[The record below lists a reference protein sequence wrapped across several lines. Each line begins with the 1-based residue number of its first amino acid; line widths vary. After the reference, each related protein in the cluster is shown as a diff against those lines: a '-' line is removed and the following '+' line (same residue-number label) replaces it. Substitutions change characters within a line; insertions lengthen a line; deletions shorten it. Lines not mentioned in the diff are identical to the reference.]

1 MDTFR
6 KSHIVLAVLAILAA
20 AVLFITYGTTL
31 PSAPFASIPL
41 EGPSA
46 VDSNGHMTV
55 IADTES
61 HRALILNEENAL
73 TGVVRCDTT
82 ESPFDAITD
91 VSVSND
97 RVYIAGVRFA
107 PDSDTIQKEVVASY
121 DKGGNKQGIEFELQ
135 GTDDVSPAI
144 KSLSNAQDGV
154 VVSYWK
160 DLENDAEKSGS
171 SDDQSTAYNIVF
183 QLVGSHEDKVLET
196 ITINEVAT
204 YDTAF
209 SFSPKI
215 QYTTLSVRGKLND
228 SLSEYDASVYQD
240 HVFTA
245 IDLDDASQTLFAC
258 DDTSGAVYAISE
270 KPNDKDTAKSILEG
284 TGYRSVH
291 ANGNVLSACNIKTNE
306 AKLCDTSGAVH
317 ATLTSVTPSIG
328 FSLRMLLVWASALYL
343 VGLALFCAIRKVITL
358 LRTGQTQAF
367 GPMLLGAAVIVVI
380 AIAIARLS
388 YSSYRTTLDDRAKII
403 NMAADH
409 LGSISDTASADM
421 ELANNRKMLHGTY
434 EQLEEALSH
443 AFAAQTA
450 ALSIVSSANNNGI
463 GMYCTLYG
471 KDDKGIFY
479 LYGSS
484 NEYVLGT
491 SANSSNN
498 DSLAAAFE
506 NPEKENTEL
515 LRGHTL
521 RDATQYRLVQ
531 IPTKDGKGVAG
542 VLEVGSRMRTF
553 QNAVAASQIQRV
565 IALIVMILAAYLMYS
580 ELRACGHCL
589 LVYQRH
595 RRKDRYDAV
604 AMLTRPFTLAI
615 TMLSSIDS
623 FMTVLIARDLLKAS
637 GMTDTSQLLP
647 IPAVMLGVGLII
659 GQALYGLLGARVGL
673 RKLMSRGALVVMLCA
688 CFTIYTV
695 ITQNFWL
702 YCAAKLTLAI
712 PFGTLYTMGYSLPR
726 LAKDDETRVIASGGV
741 RRTDTSAA
749 TLGTI
754 LSGYAAQLLGNQWV
768 YVLVAIAC
776 IPVFIMAINLLP
788 KGIPP
793 AEKIAQRGV
802 HKGNIFEFIRSR
814 PALCIALFIVLPT
827 TIAAGYT
834 SFLFPLFSTDHGL
847 SKADANNIFAMGQ
860 LIVFVTIGIIERNE
874 GRIGRWRH
882 AFLAI
887 GLLGAVFLLFSIN
900 ATLAWSVAV
909 IALVAFLGKSS
920 DSWKGLWQQAAG
932 AVDVPA
938 GQAVGAMFAARSV
951 CMVVQPFVMGALLN
965 VADSVAVIILGVFC
979 VLCSVLFFLFTRK
992 TPLAEA

>member
-1 MDTFR
+1 MNTFR
-6 KSHIVLAVLAILAA
+6 KSHIVLAVLAIFAA

-41 EGPSA
+41 NGPTV
-46 VDSNGHMTV
+46 VDSDGTMTA

-61 HRALILNEENAL
+61 HRVLILNNENSL
-73 TGVVRCDTT
+73 TGVVRTDVT
-82 ESPFDAITD
+82 ESPFDAVTD
-91 VSVSND
+91 VCVVGD
-97 RVYIAGVRFA
+97 LVYVAGMRFA
-107 PDSDTIQKEVVASY
+107 PDSDIIQNEVIATY
-121 DKGGNKQGIEFELQ
+121 DKGGNAQSTVFKLPGSNQ
-135 GTDDVSPAI
+135 VYPSI
-144 KSLSNAQDGV
+144 KSLNNADNGV
-154 VVSYWK
+154 VVSYTK
-160 DLENDAEKSGS
+160 EAPNNDK
-171 SDDQSTAYNIVF
+171 DDQDDTYDLVF
-183 QLVGSHEDKVLET
+183 QFVNATEDRELQTEKIKEL
-196 ITINEVAT
+196 AT

-209 SFSPKI
+209 SFSPTI
-215 QYTTLSVRGKLND
+215 QYTTLSVRGRLND
-228 SLSEYDASVYQD
+228 SLSEYDASIYKD
-240 HVFTA
+240 HVFTS
-245 IDLDDASQTLFAC
+245 IDIDDTSNTLYAC
-258 DDTSGAVYAISE
+258 DDTSGAVCTISDE
-270 KPNDKDTAKSILEG
+270 PNGTIAVKPVLEG
-284 TGYRSVH
+284 SGYRRVH
-291 ANGNVLSACNIKTNE
+291 TNGDIVSACNVKTNE
-306 AKLCDTSGAVH
+306 VRLCGTDGTTR

-328 FSLRMLLVWASALYL
+328 FSVRMLLVWISGIYL
-343 VGLALFCAIRKVITL
+343 AGLALFCAIRKVMGL

-367 GPMLLGAAVIVVI
+367 GPMLLGAAVIIVI

-388 YSSYRTTLDDRAKII
+388 YSSYKTSIEERASVI

-409 LGSISDTASADM
+409 LESLSDTLSEDM
-421 ELANNRKMLHGTY
+421 ELANDRKKLQGTH
-434 EQLEEALSH
+434 EELGEAVTNALS
-443 AFAAQTA
+443 AQGP
-450 ALSIVSSANNNGI
+450 ALSLVYSANQNGI

-484 NEYVLGT
+484 DEYVLGT
-491 SANSSNN
+491 SADASRN
-498 DSLAAAFE
+498 DNLVAAFQSL
-506 NPEKENTEL
+506 EKNNREML
-515 LRGHTL
+515 HGHTL

-542 VLEVGSRMRTF
+542 VIEIGSRMRSF
-553 QNAVAASQIQRV
+553 QHAVAASQVQRV
-565 IALIVMILAAYLMYS
+565 IALLVMILAVYLMYS

-595 RRKDRYDAV
+595 RQKDRYDAV

-637 GMTDTSQLLP
+637 GMGDNSQLLP

-659 GQALYGLLGARVGL
+659 GQALYGFLGSRVGL
-673 RKLMSRGALVVMLCA
+673 RKLMSRGAVIVALCA
-688 CFTIYTV
+688 CFTIFTV
-695 ITQNFWL
+695 ISQNFWL

-726 LAKDDETRVIASGGV
+726 LAKDDETRIIASGGV

-768 YVLVAIAC
+768 YVLVVIAC
-776 IPVFIMAINLLP
+776 IPVLIMAINLLP

-793 AEKIAQRGV
+793 LEKIAQRGV
-802 HKGNIFEFIRSR
+802 HKGDIFQFIRSR
-814 PALCIALFIVLPT
+814 PALCITLLIVLPT

-860 LIVFVTIGIIERNE
+860 LIVFVSIGIIERNE

-882 AFLAI
+882 AFTAI
-887 GLLGAVFLLFSIN
+887 GLLGMVFLLFSIN

-932 AVDVPA
+932 AADVPA

-951 CMVVQPFVMGALLN
+951 ALVAQPFVMGALLN
-965 VADSVAVIILGVFC
+965 VADAVAVLILGVFC
-979 VLCSVLFFLFTRK
+979 LLCSVLFFLFTRK
-992 TPLAEA
+992 TPLAES

>member
-1 MDTFR
+1 METFR
-6 KSHIVLAVLAILAA
+6 KSHIVLAVLAIFAA
-20 AVLFITYGTTL
+20 SVLFITYGTTL

-41 EGPSA
+41 DGPTV
-46 VDSNGHMTV
+46 VDSDGNMTAM
-55 IADTES
+55 ADTES
-61 HRALILNEENAL
+61 HRVLILNNENSL
-73 TGVVRCDTT
+73 TGVVRTDVT
-82 ESPFDAITD
+82 ESPFDAVTD
-91 VSVSND
+91 TCVVGD
-97 RVYIAGVRFA
+97 LVYIAGMRFA
-107 PDSDTIQKEVVASY
+107 PDSDIIQNEVVATY
-121 DKGGNKQGIEFELQ
+121 DKGGNAKGIVFKLPGNNQ
-135 GTDDVSPAI
+135 VYPSI
-144 KSLSNAQDGV
+144 KSLSNAENGV
-154 VVSYWK
+154 VVSYTK
-160 DLENDAEKSGS
+160 EIADTDKEQSNDTYELAFH
-171 SDDQSTAYNIVF
+171 IVN
-183 QLVGSHEDKVLET
+183 HDEDRELHSES
-196 ITINEVAT
+196 IRELAT

-209 SFSPKI
+209 SFSPAI
-215 QYTTLSVRGKLND
+215 QYTTLSIRGRLND
-228 SLSEYDASVYQD
+228 SLSEYDASVYKD
-240 HVFTA
+240 HVFTS
-245 IDLDDASQTLFAC
+245 IDIDDTSSKLYAC
-258 DDTSGAVYAISE
+258 DDTSGGVCVISE
-270 KPNDKDTAKSILEG
+270 DANGTTTAATLLEG
-284 TGYRSVH
+284 TGYRRVHSNGGCISVC
-291 ANGNVLSACNIKTNE
+291 NVETNE
-306 AKLCDTSGAVH
+306 VRLCGTDGSVR

-328 FSLRMLLVWASALYL
+328 FSIRMLLVWMSALYL
-343 VGLALFCAIRKVITL
+343 IGLALFCAIRKVAGL

-380 AIAIARLS
+380 AIAIGRLT
-388 YSSYRTTLDDRAKII
+388 YSSYKTSVDGRANII

-409 LGSISDTASADM
+409 LDSLSDTLSEDM
-421 ELANNRKMLHGTY
+421 EIANNRKKLHGTY
-434 EQLEEALSH
+434 EELSEAVANALAAQSPALS
-443 AFAAQTA
+443 
-450 ALSIVSSANNNGI
+450 LVYSANQNGI

-471 KDDKGIFY
+471 KDEKGVFY

-484 NEYVLGT
+484 DEYVLGT
-491 SANSSNN
+491 SVDISRN
-498 DSLAAAFE
+498 DSLNAAFQSL
-506 NPEKENTEL
+506 EKNNKEL
-515 LRGHTL
+515 QHGHTL

-542 VLEVGSRMRTF
+542 VIEIGSKMRSFEHAIT
-553 QNAVAASQIQRV
+553 ASLAQRV
-565 IALIVMILAAYLMYS
+565 IALLVMILAVYLMYS

-595 RRKDRYDAV
+595 RQKDNYEAV

-637 GMTDTSQLLP
+637 GMGDNSQLLP

-659 GQALYGLLGARVGL
+659 GQALYGFLGARVGL
-673 RKLMSRGALVVMLCA
+673 RKLMSRGAVIVAMCA
-688 CFTIYTV
+688 CFTIFTV
-695 ITQNFWL
+695 ISQNFWL
-702 YCAAKLTLAI
+702 YCVAKLTLAI

-726 LAKDDETRVIASGGV
+726 LAKDDETRIIASGGV

-768 YVLVAIAC
+768 YVLVVIAC

-860 LIVFVTIGIIERNE
+860 LIVFVSIGTIERNE

-882 AFLAI
+882 AFTAI

-938 GQAVGAMFAARSV
+938 GQAVGAMFATRSV

-979 VLCSVLFFLFTRK
+979 ALCSLLFFLFTRK
-992 TPLAEA
+992 TPLAES